1 MKMFCLFSNL
11 HAVLNHLAA
20 LDPSNHD
27 ACFLVLNCLWLSLL
41 ERTLGALTFRLNYP
55 VAYDHF
61 NSERILQVKRKKCGK
76 IQNKMTADFQLT
88 QAQEMLTLYSIP
100 AAARVFFSFSTLF
113 CCRLILL
120 ASSASVLG
128 AFSSFLALLLNI
140 NQVSKSKWPM
150 ESNGR
155 WKVKMADLLRT

>member
-61 NSERILQVKRKKCGK
+61 NSERILQVKRKKMRENLE
-76 IQNKMTADFQLT
+76 QNDGGFSADVGLGNINIVFYSRSCQGLLQL
-88 QAQEMLTLYSIP
+88 LN
-100 AAARVFFSFSTLF
+100 
-113 CCRLILL
+113 
-120 ASSASVLG
+120 
-128 AFSSFLALLLNI
+128 ALLLPLNPARI
-140 NQVSKSKWPM
+140 LCISFRSV
-150 ESNGR
+150 
-155 WKVKMADLLRT
+155 